1 MAITVLMPRMGYDMQ
16 EARIVQW
23 LKAEGDTISLGDEI
37 AEIETDKAIIPMP
50 SVGSGTLL
58 KIVAPEGET
67 VPVGQI
73 IAVIGKPGEDISAS
87 LAKAIPTPTPAPQA
101 AAPAPSVNPAQAMMS
116 APVSAPST
124 EVRASPLAKKLAA
137 QKGVDLSMVT
147 GSGPG
152 GRITEGDVTA
162 YADSGAA
169 GTETGSVLAPGT
181 ERVPLSKMRQAIARL
196 TAHAKQEIPHYYMSV
211 DVAMDAAADLRS
223 TVNPKLQPQGVRL
236 SIHDMIVRACTLG
249 LGKYPTLNASFTGD
263 ALEYHSFINIGVVID
278 MEGQGIIVPA
288 IMDCQDKTV
297 LELSPAGRDLVAR
310 AKENNLKAEE
320 LTGSTFSIS
329 NLGSLGIDSF
339 AAVIHPPNAAVLAV
353 GTIRQEPVV
362 RDGAIVVGRVMNI
375 TLSGDHRVEDGVIAA
390 KFLAELK
397 RLLEHPAE
405 LLPEEIR

>member
-1 MAITVLMPRMGYDMQ
+1 MGYDMQ

-50 SVGSGTLL
+50 SVGSGILL

-87 LAKAIPTPTPAPQA
+87 LAKAVPTPTPAPQA
-101 AAPAPSVNPAQAMMS
+101 AAPSANPAQAIMS

-137 QKGVDLSMVT
+137 QKGVDLSIVT

-162 YADSGAA
+162 YADSGATGA
-169 GTETGSVLAPGT
+169 ETGSVLAPGT

-211 DVAMDAAADLRS
+211 DVDMDAAADLRS

-249 LGKYPTLNASFTGD
+249 LDKYPTLNASFTGD

-297 LELSPAGRDLVAR
+297 LELSLAGRDLVAR

-320 LTGSTFSIS
+320 LTGSTFSVS

-405 LLPEEIR
+405 LLPEELR

>member
-23 LKAEGDTISLGDEI
+23 LKAEGDQVSLGDEI

-58 KIVAPEGET
+58 KIVVPEGDT
-67 VPVGQI
+67 VPVGRI
-73 IAVIGKPGEDISAS
+73 IAVLGKPGEDISAS
-87 LAKAIPTPTPAPQA
+87 LAEATPTPRTPLPSAT
-101 AAPAPSVNPAQAMMS
+101 PAPLAKPTQATPATAS
-116 APVSAPST
+116 I

-137 QKGVDLSMVT
+137 QKGVDLSLVT

-152 GRITEGDVTA
+152 GRITENDIIA
-162 YADSGAA
+162 YAESGPQI
-169 GTETGSVLAPGT
+169 TSTSAPGT
-181 ERVPLSKMRQAIARL
+181 ETVPLSRMRQAIAKL
-196 TAHAKQEIPHYYMSV
+196 TTRSKGEIPHYYMSV
-211 DVAMDAAADLRS
+211 DVSMDAASDLRS
-223 TVNPKLQPQGVRL
+223 EINPKLQPQGVRL
-236 SIHDMIVRACTLG
+236 SVHDMIVKACALG
-249 LGKYPTLNASFTGD
+249 LVKYPTLNASFTGD

-278 MEGQGIIVPA
+278 IEGQGIIVPA
-288 IMDCQDKTV
+288 IMGCQDKSV
-297 LELSPAGRDLVAR
+297 LEISQAGRDLITR

-329 NLGSLGIDSF
+329 NLGSLGVDSF
-339 AAVIHPPNAAVLAV
+339 AAIIHPPNAAVLAV

-390 KFLAELK
+390 KFLAEVK
-397 RLLEHPAE
+397 RLIEHPAE
-405 LLPEEIR
+405 LLPEELR

>member
-87 LAKAIPTPTPAPQA
+87 LAKAVPTPTPDPQA
-101 AAPAPSVNPAQAMMS
+101 AAPAPSANPVQAMIS

-169 GTETGSVLAPGT
+169 GTETAIVLAPGT

-211 DVAMDAAADLRS
+211 DVSMDAAADLRS

-297 LELSPAGRDLVAR
+297 LELSLAGRDLVAR

-362 RDGAIVVGRVMNI
+362 RDGTIVVGRVMNI